1 MLLHA
6 LRGLGHR
13 ALKEFPDITKDL
25 MKSDDHVRVLSLEEE
40 AVGGGR
46 MPRLGG
52 CWGPRE
58 IKASQRVYAVL
69 LQRIKGEMTAP

>member
-1 MLLHA
+1 
-6 LRGLGHR
+6 
-13 ALKEFPDITKDL
+13 
-25 MKSDDHVRVLSLEEE
+25 MKSEDHVRVLSLEEE

-52 CWGPRE
+52 CWGPGE

-69 LQRIKGEMTAP
+69 LQRIKGE